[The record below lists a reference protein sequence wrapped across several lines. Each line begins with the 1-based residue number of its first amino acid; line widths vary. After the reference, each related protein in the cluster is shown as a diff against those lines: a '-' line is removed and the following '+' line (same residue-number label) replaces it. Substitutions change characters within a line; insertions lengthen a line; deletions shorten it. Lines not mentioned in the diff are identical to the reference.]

1 MSENQKKSGG
11 FFRRIFFLD
20 LLANPRSRPFII
32 YSVVIIAIGAVIFH
46 WLEGWDWLDSFY
58 FVVITITTIGYGD
71 FTPQTSLGKVLTIFY
86 GINGIILLLTVYDL
100 VREVRGQEAKRI
112 VKRKQESDSSHEET
126 GQE

>member
-112 VKRKQESDSSHEET
+112 VRRKQESDSSHEET
-126 GQE
+126 RRE